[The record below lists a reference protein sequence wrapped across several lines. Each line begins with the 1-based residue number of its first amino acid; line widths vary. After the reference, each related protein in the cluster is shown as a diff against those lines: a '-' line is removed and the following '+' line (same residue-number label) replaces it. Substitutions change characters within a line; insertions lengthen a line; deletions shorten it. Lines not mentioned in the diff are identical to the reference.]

1 MNLQENI
8 HRIKE
13 MMGIN
18 EILMDVSDK
27 SQTQDTYKEE
37 FSILDKK
44 VDGDR
49 YEYLVGGETPVGR
62 FIIPPINKNAIVP
75 ELYLVNP
82 TGGKEDARNFFRC
95 IGSLGSVLK
104 DYLNDD
110 NLPNYIIFN
119 PSDDA
124 HEKRYKSPDFITFI
138 RGYVG
143 DKYMYFGSHGINAL
157 WMSHEKGRTI

>member
-1 MNLQENI
+1 
-8 HRIKE
+8 
-13 MMGIN
+13 
-18 EILMDVSDK
+18 
-27 SQTQDTYKEE
+27 
-37 FSILDKK
+37 
-44 VDGDR
+44 
-49 YEYLVGGETPVGR
+49 LVGGETPVGR

-82 TGGKEDARNFFRC
+82 IGGKEDARNFFKC

-143 DKYMYFGSHGINAL
+143 DKYMYFGGHGINAL

>member
-8 HRIKE
+8 NRIKRV
-13 MMGIN
+13 MGIN

>member
-8 HRIKE
+8 NRIRQV
-13 MMGIN
+13 MGIN
-18 EILMDVSDK
+18 EILIDVSDK
-27 SQTQDTYKEE
+27 NQTQDTYKEE
-37 FSILDKK
+37 FSILNKK

-124 HEKRYKSPDFITFI
+124 HEKRYKSPDFIIFI

-143 DKYMYFGSHGINAL
+143 DKYMYYGSHGINAL
-157 WMSHEKGRTI
+157 WMSHEKGSTI